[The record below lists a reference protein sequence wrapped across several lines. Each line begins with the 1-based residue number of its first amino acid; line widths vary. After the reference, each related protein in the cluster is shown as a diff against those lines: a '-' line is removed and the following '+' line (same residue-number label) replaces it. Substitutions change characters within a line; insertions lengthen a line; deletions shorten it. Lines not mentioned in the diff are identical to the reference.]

1 MEVHHTPNVWRFFS
15 IHKFYGVFRFF
26 SIAGICYGMQMI
38 AKEFGGVVQKK
49 DVREDGPTDVT
60 VDPDCPLFQ

>member
-1 MEVHHTPNVWRFFS
+1 MAT
-15 IHKFYGVFRFF
+15 IHGINIICPTI
-26 SIAGICYGMQMI
+26 SGICYGMQMI
-38 AKEFGGVVQKK
+38 AKEFGGSVQKR